1 MTEKEVLKYRNDFPI
16 FSQSNVAYLD
26 NAATAQRPVQV
37 INAVNDFYETRNANP
52 LRGLYKLGV
61 DATEA
66 YEGRA
71 RKSAQVFKRTLCSGY
86 CVYKKR
92 NGKHKSCGLQLWAE
106 FH

>member
-52 LRGLYKLGV
+52 CAAFISLGWMPRRPMRV
-61 DATEA
+61 
-66 YEGRA
+66 RA
-71 RKSAQVFKRTLCSGY
+71 KECAGF
-86 CVYKKR
+86 
-92 NGKHKSCGLQLWAE
+92 
-106 FH
+106 

>member
-52 LRGLYKLGV
+52 LRGLYKLGWMPRRPM
-61 DATEA
+61 
-66 YEGRA
+66 RA
-71 RKSAQVFKRTLCSGY
+71 RAKECAGF
-86 CVYKKR
+86 
-92 NGKHKSCGLQLWAE
+92 
-106 FH
+106 